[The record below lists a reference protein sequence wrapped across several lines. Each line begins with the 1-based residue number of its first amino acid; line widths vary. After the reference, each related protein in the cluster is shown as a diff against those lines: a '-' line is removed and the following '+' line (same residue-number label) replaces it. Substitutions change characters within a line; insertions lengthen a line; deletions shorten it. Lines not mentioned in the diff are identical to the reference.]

1 MNRAVALLAIAAVVL
16 LGLVVGYRNAV
27 AAPVVR
33 YLTIRT
39 PDYPEGLA
47 PVRVA
52 LVSDMHVHGP
62 DMPPARLGA
71 IVEQI
76 NALHPDLDILA
87 GDFVGGSWVG
97 AHYSPAQAIAP
108 LRGLKARL
116 GVYAVLGNHD
126 YNVGGDAVAR
136 ALADAG
142 VHVLVNQATP
152 AGPIALGG
160 IDGDIRVRRAVW
172 LERRKRTYAALERI
186 GGVKLV
192 VAHRPDEFE
201 SAPPWIDL
209 MVAGHTHCGQI
220 ALPLIGPL
228 ETGSDFGRKYLCGV
242 IRNGRKLLVVTA
254 GVGTSHLPLRI
265 GAPADLW
272 LIRIERG

>member
-16 LGLVVGYRNAV
+16 LVLIVGYRNAA

-33 YLTIRT
+33 SLTIRT

-71 IVEQI
+71 IVAQI
-76 NALHPDLDILA
+76 NALQPDLDILA

-126 YNVGGDAVAR
+126 YNVGGD
-136 ALADAG
+136 
-142 VHVLVNQATP
+142 
-152 AGPIALGG
+152 
-160 IDGDIRVRRAVW
+160 
-172 LERRKRTYAALERI
+172 
-186 GGVKLV
+186 
-192 VAHRPDEFE
+192 
-201 SAPPWIDL
+201 
-209 MVAGHTHCGQI
+209 
-220 ALPLIGPL
+220 
-228 ETGSDFGRKYLCGV
+228 
-242 IRNGRKLLVVTA
+242 
-254 GVGTSHLPLRI
+254 
-265 GAPADLW
+265 
-272 LIRIERG
+272 